1 MVNFERINLDSLD
14 WERQLQNFPD
24 RTVFQTPAWLSFVV
38 KTQGA
43 EPVLAALRDGQET
56 LGYFTGLIIQKF
68 RFRIL
73 GSPFPGWTTSYMGL
87 CLRHGTS
94 RRRAIEALTRFAFED
109 LGCIHVEIMDRHL
122 TVNELSGLGFAHRI
136 VKGFEV
142 DLTPSED
149 RIFAKMSK
157 SCRWTIRKAER
168 NGVVIEEA
176 HDLYFADEY
185 YAQLRDVFAKQ
196 SLAPTYTVERVREL
210 IRQVHPSGMLLL
222 LRARDPHGR
231 CIATG
236 LFPAANQ
243 TMYFW
248 GGASWRQ
255 HQRLLPN
262 EAIQWYAIKYWK
274 KRGICSYDM
283 NGSGDYKRKYGGCEI
298 AVPWFRKSKYQSI
311 SSLRNFA
318 HKVVKTRQ
326 VILGKWHSSIGSEI

>member
-1 MVNFERINLDSLD
+1 MLAFERIKLDSVD
-14 WERQLQNFPD
+14 WERELQKYPN
-24 RTVFQTPAWLSFVV
+24 RTIFQTSAWLSFVA
-38 KTQGA
+38 KTQNA
-43 EPVLAALRDGQET
+43 EPVVAALRNRQET

-68 RFRIL
+68 GFRIL

-87 CLRHGTS
+87 CLSPATS

-109 LGCIHVEIMDRHL
+109 LRCIHLEIMDRHL
-122 TVNELSGLGFAHRI
+122 NVDELSGLGFAYRL
-136 VKGFEV
+136 VRGFEV
-142 DLTPSED
+142 DLSPSED
-149 RIFAKMSK
+149 QIFAKMSK

-176 HDLYFADEY
+176 HDLTFGDEY
-185 YAQLRDVFAKQ
+185 YAQLIDVFAKQ

-210 IRQVHPSGMLLL
+210 IREVHPSGMLLL

-236 LFPAANQ
+236 LFPATNQ
-243 TMYFW
+243 TMHFW

-274 KRGICSYDM
+274 SRGIRSYDM
-283 NGSGDYKRKYGGCEI
+283 NGSGDYKRKYGGVEI
-298 AVPWFRKSKYQSI
+298 AVPWFRKSKYHSI

-318 HKVVKTRQ
+318 QKVVKTRQ
-326 VILGKWHSSIGSEI
+326 RILGRWQDSIGSEI